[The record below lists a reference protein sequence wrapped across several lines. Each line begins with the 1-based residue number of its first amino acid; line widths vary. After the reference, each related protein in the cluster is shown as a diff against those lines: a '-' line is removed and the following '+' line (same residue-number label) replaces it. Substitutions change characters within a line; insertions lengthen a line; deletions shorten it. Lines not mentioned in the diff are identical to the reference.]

1 MVNPNLDHFRIN
13 NSLIENL
20 KDYFDGKSSFQGLGL
35 KNLSNNYNWP
45 RKGDFPSIESIS
57 SIKIL
62 GNNNYEKNIFL
73 KENSSKIWDEGSKFK
88 IANWAISDWG
98 GIRSNSTK
106 TIEKY
111 INEIENKDYPYYID
125 GVASYS
131 KILSFM
137 NPEEFAIYDA
147 RVAISLNAIQLLSKS
162 ESGVAFT
169 YLAGRNKALTIFRN
183 SEPTKTKNLI
193 NNGWQNIKKNE
204 CYSIYLNYLKK
215 VNSYFPTSKLY
226 ELEMSLFADAES
238 LADRYLKMNKI

>member
-1 MVNPNLDHFRIN
+1 MVNSRLDHFKIN
-13 NSLIENL
+13 NHLIENL
-20 KDYFDGKSSFQGLGL
+20 KDYFEGKSPFQGLGL
-35 KNLSNNYNWP
+35 KNLSNNYKWP
-45 RKGDFPSIESIS
+45 RKGDFPSIQTIS

-73 KENSSKIWDEGSKFK
+73 KGNSSKIWNEGSKFD
-88 IANWAISDWG
+88 IAKWAISDWG
-98 GIRSNSTK
+98 GIRGNSTK

-111 INEIENKDYPYYID
+111 LNEIENKNYPSYIK
-125 GVASYS
+125 GIASYS

-137 NPEEFAIYDA
+137 KPEEFAIYDA

-162 ESGVAFT
+162 KTGVVFT
-169 YLAGRNKALTIFRN
+169 YLTGRNNALTIFRN

-193 NNGWQNIKKNE
+193 KNGWQEIQKND
-204 CYSIYLNYLKK
+204 CYSIYLNYLKI

-238 LADRYLKMNKI
+238 LADRYLKT

>member
-1 MVNPNLDHFRIN
+1 MVNENLNHFKIN
-13 NSLIENL
+13 DNLIENL
-20 KDYFDGKSSFQGLGL
+20 KDYFDGKSPFQGLGL

-45 RKGDFPSIESIS
+45 RKGNFPNIESIS

-73 KENSSKIWDEGSKFK
+73 KENSSKIWDEGSKFE
-88 IANWAISDWG
+88 IAQWAIKDWG
-98 GIRSNSTK
+98 GIRKNK
-106 TIEKY
+106 NETIEEY
-111 INEIENKDYPYYID
+111 LNEIKNKNYPSYIK

-137 NPEEFAIYDA
+137 KPEEFAIYDA
-147 RVAISLNAIQLLSKS
+147 RVAISLNAIQLLCES
-162 ESGVAFT
+162 ETGVAFT
-169 YLAGRNKALTIFRN
+169 YLPGRNNALRIFRN

-193 NNGWQNIKKNE
+193 NNGWQNIQKDD

-238 LADRYLKMNKI
+238 LADRYLKK

>member
-1 MVNPNLDHFRIN
+1 MVNSDLDHFKIN

-20 KDYFDGKSSFQGLGL
+20 KDYFDEKSPFQGLGL

-45 RKGDFPSIESIS
+45 RKGDFPSIESFS

-73 KENSSKIWDEGSKFK
+73 KENSSKIWNEGSKFE
-88 IANWAISDWG
+88 IAKWVIDKWG
-98 GIRSNSTK
+98 GIRRNSIE

-111 INEIENKDYPYYID
+111 INEIENKNYPSYIK

-162 ESGVAFT
+162 QSGLAFT
-169 YLAGRNKALTIFRN
+169 YLKGRNNTLTLFRN
-183 SEPTKTKNLI
+183 SELTKTKNLI
-193 NNGWQNIKKNE
+193 KNGWQEIPKND
-204 CYSIYLNYLKK
+204 CYSIYLNYLKI

-238 LADRYLKMNKI
+238 LADRYLKT